1 MTGRH
6 NLENGQMKYLTMVTT
21 TNSADIGQPPA
32 ELMMA
37 IGRLAQEAGSKLI
50 DNGGMA
56 RMGLGAIKNGKLKVD
71 GPFTETKEV
80 VAGFAIYELDS
91 EAEAVAWV
99 RKFLELH
106 ETHWPQWEGEVDLLE
121 VMSMG

>member
-1 MTGRH
+1 
-6 NLENGQMKYLTMVTT
+6 MKYLTMVTT
-21 TNSADIGQPPA
+21 TNAAEIGQPPA

-37 IGRLAQEAGSKLI
+37 IGKLAQEAGPRLI

-56 RMGLGAIKNGKLKVD
+56 RMGLGAIKKGKLKVD

-80 VAGFAIYELDS
+80 VAGFAIHELGS
-91 EAEAVAWV
+91 EAEAITWV

-106 ETHWPQWEGEVDLLE
+106 ETHWPQWEGEVELLE
-121 VMSMG
+121 IMSMG

>member
-21 TNSADIGQPPA
+21 TNAADIGQPPA

-37 IGRLAQEAGSKLI
+37 IGSKLI

>member
-1 MTGRH
+1 
-6 NLENGQMKYLTMVTT
+6 MKYLTMITT
-21 TNSADIGQPPA
+21 TNAAEIGAPPA

-37 IGRLAQEAGSKLI
+37 IGELGKEAGSKLI

-56 RMGLGAIKNGKLKVD
+56 KMGLGAIKNGKLKID

-91 EAEAVAWV
+91 EAEAVEWV

-106 ETHWPQWEGEVDLLE
+106 EALWPQWEGEVELLE
-121 VMSMG
+121 IMSMG